1 MDGLTSERSQGCETE
16 FVYERLEEMEASV
29 TKGELL
35 EYAWGVNIGSKQ
47 VAARAADEWINK

>member
-1 MDGLTSERSQGCETE
+1 MIGRKAETD

-35 EYAWGVNIGSKQ
+35 AYAWGLNIGSKQ
-47 VAARAADEWINK
+47 VLLVPLMNGLTSERSQV

>member
-1 MDGLTSERSQGCETE
+1 MDGPTSERSQGCETD
-16 FVYERLEEMEASV
+16 FVYERLDEMEASV

-35 EYAWGVNIGSKQ
+35 AYAWGLHIGSKQ